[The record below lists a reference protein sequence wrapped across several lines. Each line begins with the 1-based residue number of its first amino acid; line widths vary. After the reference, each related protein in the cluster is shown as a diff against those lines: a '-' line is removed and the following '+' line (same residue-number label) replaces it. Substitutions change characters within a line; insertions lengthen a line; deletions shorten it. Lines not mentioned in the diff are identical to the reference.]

1 VFAFLISVAGWWL
14 AWIAGLLA
22 TIILLLAC
30 CIDMPRGMFMAAAI
44 CGFIAAIGE
53 FLVAAGVVDY
63 TILQNDSL
71 NIDIGNSSLMIMAII
86 AGVLWVVAAGVAY
99 DYGR

>member
-30 CIDMPRGMFMAAAI
+30 CIDMPRGMFLAAAI

-63 TILQNDSL
+63 TTILQYDSL
-71 NIDIGNSSLMIMAII
+71 NINNSSLMIMAII
-86 AGVLWVVAAGVAY
+86 AGVLWVIATGVAY